1 MRALVVCLALAFGS
15 AAAPAYADPPE
26 THEIIYNRPSGFWT
40 SNRPAVGGA
49 YRYRLLLIGV
59 AIVLGMGLLT
69 YRVVRRTARTP
80 RDVEDARRAG
90 SPR

>member
-1 MRALVVCLALAFGS
+1 MRSFGVALALVLGLTF
-15 AAAPAYADPPE
+15 AAPLVSAEPPT

-59 AIVLGMGLLT
+59 ALAATTGLLVF
-69 YRVVRRTARTP
+69 RLL
-80 RDVEDARRAG
+80 RRASSERAKRNETG
-90 SPR
+90 IG